1 MFAAHGGHGF
11 EDVDFAG
18 ELRGVAEASVGDEDE
33 SAGGDD
39 LGWLRFAFGEEGEFG
54 AFLAAAEEPDL
65 EAAGSSA
72 LPVGRDDEAVGL
84 EGVVEFRAVAA
95 QDEAGGI
102 EPRDAAGAEVRGAF
116 AAEGEKVA
124 RSGDFFG
131 GEKLVVAERPVDG
144 FVENLDVGEEGE
156 ERGVVRGGEFGAEGG
171 DFGGERGG
179 GGGELGAG
187 RIGNCDAGGREAFR
201 GRRGC
206 LRWRR

>member
-1 MFAAHGGHGF
+1 M
-11 EDVDFAG
+11 
-18 ELRGVAEASVGDEDE
+18 
-33 SAGGDD
+33 
-39 LGWLRFAFGEEGEFG
+39 
-54 AFLAAAEEPDL
+54 
-65 EAAGSSA
+65 
-72 LPVGRDDEAVGL
+72 

-102 EPRDAAGAEVRGAF
+102 EPRGAAGAEVRGAF

-124 RSGDFFG
+124 RGGDLLG
-131 GEKLVVAERPVDG
+131 CEKLVVAEGPIDG

-206 LRWRR
+206 LGAREGSGERGGERKGERESGEGTERRHGGRNFYHG